1 MGEGILI
8 FSFSAQGYFSILNK
22 ISCCLFTHLDSPQ
35 TVVEPQSS
43 MLVGGGEKNTSMH
56 FAYHFT
62 TYFLQWNRG
71 TQRENV
77 SDGSARRQKA
87 GYHVYNQL
95 VGASDRFHSKILHN
109 ILRPPAPPH
118 VIYRN
123 IWLAPSP
130 SPGVLRNMWMAPK

>member
-1 MGEGILI
+1 M
-8 FSFSAQGYFSILNK
+8 
-22 ISCCLFTHLDSPQ
+22 LFIYSPQ

-43 MLVGGGEKNTSMH
+43 MLVGGVEKNTSML

-87 GYHVYNQL
+87 GYHVYNQW
-95 VGASDRFHSKILHN
+95 VRASDRFHSKILHN
-109 ILRPPAPPH
+109 ILKTTCSLNLIMLKLSDISTLNLDTKAC
-118 VIYRN
+118 
-123 IWLAPSP
+123 LAVKS
-130 SPGVLRNMWMAPK
+130 RHE